1 MIELKHDIEIDI
13 ATGRHRRET
22 SWKNKTMKWSALV
35 NRLSETHRTAETLT
49 EYLAAKKPRQDE
61 IKDVGGFVA
70 GYLTGGRRKA
80 GNVLHR
86 SVLTLDADFATND
99 LWFDF
104 TLQYGCAAALYSTHK
119 HAAKAP
125 RFRLLVPLSRAVR
138 PDEYEAIARLVA
150 GSVDIELFDPT
161 TFQPERLMYWPSTS
175 KDGEYVFEY
184 QDGEFLDADVI
195 LGMYQNWQ
203 DTSEWPVSAKVDKL
217 IQRGM
222 QKQGDPLE
230 KPGIIGAFCR
240 TYNIHEAIENFL
252 SDEYEATEIENRYTF
267 KAGSTGAG
275 LVVYDDRFTYSHHG
289 TDPTSGKLC
298 NAFDLVR
305 IHKFG
310 LQDENSREDTPVQKR
325 PSYEAMQEFCTKDE
339 KVRRQLGAE
348 RLQDA
353 AADFETYIDEA
364 ERADALSTSEEPEN
378 TDWIALLDV
387 DKKGNYYNTIANVSV
402 ILENDP
408 NLKGRFALDAFTYR
422 RMVLKN
428 LPWRQVTKE
437 TCYIVDEDEM
447 DLRKYLERVYNIT
460 NRANIKDAFGIAMR
474 NNSFHPVRDYLNGL
488 TWDKKPRVDR
498 LFIEYLG
505 AEDSAYIRA
514 VTRKSIVAGVARVFD
529 PGCKYDYMPVLVGDE
544 GRHKSQIISRLGGAW
559 FSDSFSFNMLTQGN
573 KIYEQTVGNWI
584 IEVAELAGLK
594 GTEVE
599 AVKHFMRKQ
608 EDIFRGAFKENTT
621 YYKRQ
626 WVPFGS
632 TNNLDFL
639 VSKTGN
645 RSFWPVVI
653 DRQPRTKDVFK
664 HLTVAEVGQVWA
676 EALTM
681 YRAGETLY
689 LDAELEAV
697 AREVQKDHNEAD
709 ARIGIIEKY
718 LDTLLPK
725 NWAELDLHQRR
736 AHIYGDPEFRV
747 EGTVLRTKVCAA
759 EIWCEALKGREEQ
772 LSRQITKELNNIVR
786 NLDGWIQL
794 SKTERFGIYGVQRGF
809 EKVKS
814 RFLKCNIEGLNGTP
828 NVTNVTNALN

>member
-1 MIELKHDIEIDI
+1 MIELKHDIAVDI

-22 SWKNKTMKWSALV
+22 SWKNKELLWSALV
-35 NRLSETHRTAETLT
+35 NRLAETHRTAETIT

-86 SVLTLDADFATND
+86 SVLTLDADFANVD

-104 TLQYGCAAALYSTHK
+104 TLQYGNAAAMYSTHK
-119 HAAKAP
+119 HTAKAP
-125 RFRLLVPLSRAVR
+125 RFRLLLPLSRAVR
-138 PDEYEAIARLVA
+138 PDEYEAIARFVA
-150 GSVDIELFDPT
+150 GKIDIEVFDPT

-175 KDGEYVFEY
+175 KDGEFVFEY
-184 QDGEFLDADVI
+184 QDGEILDADVV
-195 LGMYQNWQ
+195 LSMYQNWQ
-203 DTSEWPVSAKVDKL
+203 DTSEWPVSAKVDKIIL
-217 IQRGM
+217 RGI

-252 SDEYEATEIENRYTF
+252 TDEYDATDLENRYTF

-353 AADFETYIDEA
+353 VADFSTETEGG
-364 ERADALSTSEEPEN
+364 ADMSAPEGPEN
-378 TDWIALLDV
+378 NDWIAMLDV
-387 DKKGNYYNTIANVSV
+387 DKKGNYYNTIANVSI

-408 NLKGRFALDAFTYR
+408 NLKGRFALDDFTKKKT
-422 RMVLKN
+422 VLKN
-428 LPWRQVTKE
+428 LPWRKMTAESRFIK
-437 TCYIVDEDEM
+437 DEDEQN
-447 DLRKYLERVYNIT
+447 LLKYLERVYNIT
-460 NRANIKDAFGIAMR
+460 NRANIKDAFDIYVDACA
-474 NNSFHPVRDYLNGL
+474 FHPVRDYLNGL
-488 TWDKKPRVDR
+488 AWDKKHRVDR
-498 LFIEYLG
+498 LFIDYMG
-505 AEDSAYIRA
+505 AEDSAYMRA
-514 VTRKSIVAGVARVFD
+514 VARKSLVACVARVMD
-529 PGCKYDYMPVLVGDE
+529 PGVKFDYMPVLIGDE
-544 GRHKSQIISRLGGAW
+544 GKLKSSLIATLGGAW
-559 FSDSFSFNMLTQGN
+559 FSDSFSFNMLSQGN
-573 KIYEQTVGNWI
+573 KAYEQTIGYWI
-584 IEVAELAGLK
+584 IEVAELSGLK
-594 GTEVE
+594 SSEVE
-599 AVKHFMRKQ
+599 AVKHFMSKR
-608 EDIFRGAFKENTT
+608 EDSFRPAYGRNMVT
-621 YYKRQ
+621 YRRQ

-632 TNNLDFL
+632 TNNWDFL

-645 RSFWPVVI
+645 RRFWPVVI
-653 DRQPRTKDVFK
+653 DTQPRTKDVSK
-664 HLTVAEVGQVWA
+664 HLTAAEVGQVWA
-676 EALTM
+676 EALVL
-681 YRAGETLY
+681 YKAGEPLY

-718 LDTLLPK
+718 LNTLLPA
-725 NWAELDLHQRR
+725 NWDEYDVYRR
-736 AHIYGDPEFRV
+736 RGFIHGDADFTA
-747 EGTVLRTKVCAA
+747 EGTVSRTKVCAA

-772 LSRQITKELNNIVR
+772 LNRQITKELNNIVR
-786 NLDGWIQL
+786 NIDGWVQI

-814 RFLKCNIEGLNGTP
+814 RFLKCNIENLNATA